1 MNHEET
7 TVRTFKW
14 LIDENVIYLN
24 HGSFGARTDCIRQAQ
39 QYYRDM
45 LENSPVDFLDRKASS
60 YLARSR
66 ETLGEFL
73 SLGSLGFGFV
83 DNATTGISAAI
94 HSLVL
99 NDSDEILTTNHVYN
113 GVRQLL
119 IKRAR
124 DVGCSY
130 RELSVPFP
138 APSSSEL
145 ATLIIS
151 NLNPN
156 VKVLVIDHV
165 SSATALIFPIDEI
178 LSACKERGVLV
189 IVDGAHAPGMLPFKT
204 WNNYPDWY
212 VGNLHKWVCAPLGAA
227 FIWSSEDRR
236 QQTHPL
242 TISHFLDQSYIEE
255 FDWQGT
261 KDISPW
267 LSIFNAITRL
277 TPEEWENQMARNH
290 ELACDFEEAWL
301 KAFDIRSMYTSKEQF
316 GSIVTVRLP
325 ISNVSTLEEADA
337 FRDMLYLEHN
347 VEIPIFI
354 FENDLYTRFSAQDYV
369 KNEWISE
376 VISII
381 KSSKSHQN

>member
-1 MNHEET
+1 MNHQET

-24 HGSFGARTDCIRQAQ
+24 HGSFGARTQCIRTAQ
-39 QYYRDM
+39 QNYRDM
-45 LENSPVDFLDRKASS
+45 LENSPVDFLDRKASC
-60 YLARSR
+60 YLSRSR

-73 SLGSLGFGFV
+73 NLDSLGFGFV
-83 DNATTGISAAI
+83 DNATTGISAAV

-130 RELSVPFP
+130 RELLIPFP

-145 ATLIIS
+145 ASLIIN

-156 VKVLVIDHV
+156 VKVLVVDHV
-165 SSATALIFPIDEI
+165 SSATALIFPIEEI
-178 LSACKERGVLV
+178 ISACKHRGVLV
-189 IVDGAHAPGMLPFKT
+189 IVDGAHAPGMLPFNS
-204 WNNYPDWY
+204 WDSYPDWY

-227 FIWSSEDRR
+227 FVWSSEDRR
-236 QQTHPL
+236 PQTHPL

-255 FDWQGT
+255 FNWQGT

-267 LSIFNAITRL
+267 LAIFDAISRL
-277 TPEEWENQMARNH
+277 TREEWGHQMAQNH
-290 ELACDFEEAWL
+290 KLACTFENAWL
-301 KAFDIRSMYTSKEQF
+301 EAFGLESMYASQEQF

-325 ISNVSTLEEADA
+325 ISNISTLEEAEA
-337 FRDMLYLEHN
+337 FRDLLYQEHK
-347 VEIPIFI
+347 VEIPILL
-354 FENDLYTRFSAQDYV
+354 FENEVFTRFSGQEYV
-369 KNEWISE
+369 QNEWICDF
-376 VISII
+376 INII
-381 KSSKSHQN
+381 KAIKSTQG